1 MSLEGLISI
10 VVRAHAQKIGKY
22 SIMQGHG
29 DFKMY
34 SKFNEKH
41 QMISCKMFDMTVS
54 DIRNVIITVRCFCNY

>member
-10 VVRAHAQKIGKY
+10 VVRAHAQKIGKH

-34 SKFNEKH
+34 SKFNEK
-41 QMISCKMFDMTVS
+41 QS
-54 DIRNVIITVRCFCNY
+54 DDFLQNV